1 MVFSTYSNALYQRW
15 QCTSM
20 LSSTTFS
27 SFQDDDIDMHL
38 NLYSLAAQV
47 CLHRPCSCTATV
59 HTQHAYLYALA
70 RGRVRCA
77 QWAAR
82 RKVKGRVH
90 RAATATPTPSSC
102 LSHADS
108 LTQCCVLRLLLRCSA
123 DHVLASR
130 KARGVAEVLPHI
142 DDLMS
147 AVRKPRDR
155 RGRVCKR

>member
-38 NLYSLAAQV
+38 NLNLQPRCAGSG
-47 CLHRPCSCTATV
+47 HRPCSCTATV

-108 LTQCCVLRLLLRCSA
+108 LTQCCVLRLLLRCWA
-123 DHVLASR
+123 DSGGMAGELELEGLEGETLI
-130 KARGVAEVLPHI
+130 RGDRAEVEPP
-142 DDLMS
+142 M
-147 AVRKPRDR
+147 
-155 RGRVCKR
+155 